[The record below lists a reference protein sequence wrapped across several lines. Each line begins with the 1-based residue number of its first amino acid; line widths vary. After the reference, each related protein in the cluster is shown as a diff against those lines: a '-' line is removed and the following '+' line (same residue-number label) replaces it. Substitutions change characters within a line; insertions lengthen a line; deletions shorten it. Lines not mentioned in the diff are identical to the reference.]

1 MRLRPYQLDVVN
13 RVHQAWDS
21 GKRCPV
27 MVMGTGT
34 GKTATLSHIVAH
46 EERPSLVM
54 AHRQELVGQLSLTLG
69 KYGVRHRIIAPDS
82 TRRQIEALHMRHLGR
97 RWIDPH
103 APVAAA
109 GVDTLIRRDSSD
121 AFLRSVDLIVPDEF
135 HHVLRDNKWG
145 RAIAMMPERARI
157 LGPTA
162 TPLRADGKGLGVHA
176 DGVADELTL
185 GPSMRDSI
193 TSGMLT
199 PYRIFC
205 PPTGNLDLSQV
216 ATSAGGDFSPKP
228 LADAVHKSTIVGDV
242 VGSYLRIAPGKRG
255 ITFAVDL
262 EHAREICA
270 EYKARGVPAAVLS
283 ADSDTGYRAQVMRDF
298 EAGTLLQLVNVD
310 ILGEGVDVP
319 ACEVV
324 SFARPTQSFGL
335 YCLDPQTE
343 VLTPEGWRGAK
354 EIDEIDRVV
363 AFDTGSGGAKI
374 VPVQGRVRRQPYA
387 GESMF
392 GISNQHLDICV
403 SDNHDMVVRGRAET
417 CKSWQKQTA
426 AQVAARKSMFCIPT
440 AADLGVPDAAISDA
454 DLTFL
459 GWFLS
464 DGCLNRNTGAI
475 HISQSVRKTEHVAA
489 IRAAIQAC
497 GFKFGERV
505 SIRKNVPET
514 HSDLVVFTISRG
526 APRGQDKHLSGWG
539 RLGAW
544 VDKSLPGCYDLLSRR
559 QLQVLLSALN
569 LGDGYNQQQNAAHT
583 LRTLRIACGDNR
595 QLADRLQALCVTR
608 GLSANVAAF
617 HSKNGTAWHTL
628 YIKDTAYRTVAGKNV
643 KNGSI
648 GTRPAYERSRFSERS
663 ERPDFVWCLSNEL
676 GTLITRRNGKVAIVG
691 NCQQFGRALRLMIA
705 PELMGMWG
713 EMSDAERAAHIAAS
727 VKPTAFIIDH
737 VGNVLRHGLPDASR
751 RWSLDRRE
759 KRGTSKGPSDAIPLR
774 VCLNDV
780 GGYLCSTPYERTLHA
795 CPMCGHV
802 PTPAGR
808 GRPEEVDGDLHELD
822 ERTLAALRGEAD
834 RIMLP
839 PQIPQHLDHVAAMAL
854 RKRHTERQQA
864 QGRLAEAMAWWGGWQ
879 NAQGR
884 DDREAFKRFYFAF
897 GVDAATARTLNRA
910 DADALAAQVEQV
922 LLDAGVAVSYI

>member
-1 MRLRPYQLDVVN
+1 MKLRPYQLDVVN

-97 RWIDPH
+97 RWVDPH

-176 DGVADELTL
+176 DGVADELVL

-193 TSGMLT
+193 SSGMLT

-270 EYKARGVPAAVLS
+270 EYKQRGVPAAVLS

-335 YCLDPQTE
+335 Y
-343 VLTPEGWRGAK
+343 V
-354 EIDEIDRVV
+354 
-363 AFDTGSGGAKI
+363 
-374 VPVQGRVRRQPYA
+374 
-387 GESMF
+387 
-392 GISNQHLDICV
+392 
-403 SDNHDMVVRGRAET
+403 
-417 CKSWQKQTA
+417 
-426 AQVAARKSMFCIPT
+426 
-440 AADLGVPDAAISDA
+440 
-454 DLTFL
+454 
-459 GWFLS
+459 
-464 DGCLNRNTGAI
+464 
-475 HISQSVRKTEHVAA
+475 
-489 IRAAIQAC
+489 
-497 GFKFGERV
+497 
-505 SIRKNVPET
+505 
-514 HSDLVVFTISRG
+514 
-526 APRGQDKHLSGWG
+526 
-539 RLGAW
+539 
-544 VDKSLPGCYDLLSRR
+544 
-559 QLQVLLSALN
+559 
-569 LGDGYNQQQNAAHT
+569 
-583 LRTLRIACGDNR
+583 
-595 QLADRLQALCVTR
+595 
-608 GLSANVAAF
+608 
-617 HSKNGTAWHTL
+617 
-628 YIKDTAYRTVAGKNV
+628 
-643 KNGSI
+643 
-648 GTRPAYERSRFSERS
+648 
-663 ERPDFVWCLSNEL
+663 
-676 GTLITRRNGKVAIVG
+676 
-691 NCQQFGRALRLMIA
+691 QQFGRALRLMIA
-705 PELMGMWG
+705 PELMGRWG
-713 EMSDAERAAHIAAS
+713 DMSDAERAAHIVSS

-737 VGNVLRHGLPDASR
+737 VGNVLRHGLPDAPR

-759 KRGTSKGPSDAIPLR
+759 KRGASKGPSDAIPLR
-774 VCLNDV
+774 VCLAIGTD
-780 GGYLCSTPYERTLHA
+780 GLPCTQPYERTLHCCPA
-795 CPMCGHV
+795 CGNV

-808 GRPEEVDGDLHELD
+808 GRPEEVDGDLYELD

-834 RIMLP
+834 RIMSP
-839 PQIPQHLDHVAAMAL
+839 PLIPQHLDHVAAMAL

-864 QGRLAEAMAWWGGWQ
+864 QGRLGEAMAWWGGWQ

-897 GVDAATARTLNRA
+897 GVDVATARTLGRQE
-910 DADALAAQVEQV
+910 ADALAAQVEQV
-922 LLDAGVAVSYI
+922 LLDAGVMMGNN

>member
-1 MRLRPYQLDVVN
+1 MKLRPYQLDVVN

-21 GKRCPV
+21 GRRCPA

-46 EERPSLVM
+46 EQRPSLVM

-176 DGVADELTL
+176 DGVADELIL

-270 EYKARGVPAAVLS
+270 EYKAKGVPAAVLS

-335 YCLDPQTE
+335 
-343 VLTPEGWRGAK
+343 
-354 EIDEIDRVV
+354 
-363 AFDTGSGGAKI
+363 
-374 VPVQGRVRRQPYA
+374 
-387 GESMF
+387 
-392 GISNQHLDICV
+392 
-403 SDNHDMVVRGRAET
+403 
-417 CKSWQKQTA
+417 
-426 AQVAARKSMFCIPT
+426 
-440 AADLGVPDAAISDA
+440 
-454 DLTFL
+454 
-459 GWFLS
+459 
-464 DGCLNRNTGAI
+464 
-475 HISQSVRKTEHVAA
+475 
-489 IRAAIQAC
+489 
-497 GFKFGERV
+497 
-505 SIRKNVPET
+505 
-514 HSDLVVFTISRG
+514 
-526 APRGQDKHLSGWG
+526 
-539 RLGAW
+539 
-544 VDKSLPGCYDLLSRR
+544 
-559 QLQVLLSALN
+559 
-569 LGDGYNQQQNAAHT
+569 
-583 LRTLRIACGDNR
+583 
-595 QLADRLQALCVTR
+595 
-608 GLSANVAAF
+608 
-617 HSKNGTAWHTL
+617 
-628 YIKDTAYRTVAGKNV
+628 
-643 KNGSI
+643 
-648 GTRPAYERSRFSERS
+648 
-663 ERPDFVWCLSNEL
+663 FV
-676 GTLITRRNGKVAIVG
+676 
-691 NCQQFGRALRLMIA
+691 QQFGRALRLMIA
-705 PELMGMWG
+705 PGLMGMWG
-713 EMSDAERAAHIAAS
+713 DMSDAERAAHIAAS

-737 VGNVLRHGLPDASR
+737 VGNVLRHGLPDAPR

-854 RKRHTERQQA
+854 RKRHTERQRA
-864 QGRLAEAMAWWGGWQ
+864 QGRLGEAMAWWGGWQ

-897 GVDAATARTLNRA
+897 GVDVATARTLPRA
-910 DADALAAQVEQV
+910 DAEALAAQVEQV
-922 LLDAGVAVSYI
+922 LLDAGVAIGNN

>member
-1 MRLRPYQLDVVN
+1 MKLRPYQLDVVN

-69 KYGVRHRIIAPDS
+69 RYGVRHRIIAPDS

-97 RWIDPH
+97 RWVDPH

-162 TPLRADGKGLGVHA
+162 TPLRADGKGLGVHH
-176 DGVADELTL
+176 DGVADELVL

-193 TSGMLT
+193 SSGMLT

-255 ITFAVDL
+255 ITFSVDL

-270 EYKARGVPAAVLS
+270 EYKQRGVPAAVLS

-335 YCLDPQTE
+335 Y
-343 VLTPEGWRGAK
+343 V
-354 EIDEIDRVV
+354 
-363 AFDTGSGGAKI
+363 
-374 VPVQGRVRRQPYA
+374 
-387 GESMF
+387 
-392 GISNQHLDICV
+392 
-403 SDNHDMVVRGRAET
+403 
-417 CKSWQKQTA
+417 
-426 AQVAARKSMFCIPT
+426 
-440 AADLGVPDAAISDA
+440 
-454 DLTFL
+454 
-459 GWFLS
+459 
-464 DGCLNRNTGAI
+464 
-475 HISQSVRKTEHVAA
+475 
-489 IRAAIQAC
+489 
-497 GFKFGERV
+497 
-505 SIRKNVPET
+505 
-514 HSDLVVFTISRG
+514 
-526 APRGQDKHLSGWG
+526 
-539 RLGAW
+539 
-544 VDKSLPGCYDLLSRR
+544 
-559 QLQVLLSALN
+559 
-569 LGDGYNQQQNAAHT
+569 
-583 LRTLRIACGDNR
+583 
-595 QLADRLQALCVTR
+595 
-608 GLSANVAAF
+608 
-617 HSKNGTAWHTL
+617 
-628 YIKDTAYRTVAGKNV
+628 
-643 KNGSI
+643 
-648 GTRPAYERSRFSERS
+648 
-663 ERPDFVWCLSNEL
+663 
-676 GTLITRRNGKVAIVG
+676 
-691 NCQQFGRALRLMIA
+691 QQFGRALRLMIA
-705 PELMGMWG
+705 PELMGRWG
-713 EMSDAERAAHIAAS
+713 DMSDAERAAHIASS

-737 VGNVLRHGLPDASR
+737 VGNVLRHGLPDAPR

-759 KRGTSKGPSDAIPLR
+759 KRGASKGPSDAIPLR
-774 VCLNDV
+774 VCLAIGPD
-780 GGYLCSTPYERTLHA
+780 GLPCTQPYERTLHCCPA
-795 CPMCGHV
+795 CGNV

-808 GRPEEVDGDLHELD
+808 GRPEEVDGDLYELD

-834 RIMLP
+834 RIMSP

-854 RKRHTERQQA
+854 RKRHNERQQA

-879 NAQGR
+879 NVQGR

-897 GVDAATARTLNRA
+897 GVDVATARTLGRQE
-910 DADALAAQVEQV
+910 ADALAAQVEQV
-922 LLDAGVAVSYI
+922 LLDAGVLMSNN